1 MQHSQSIAKLNQ
13 MQKIDEKIIAMQ
25 SMMQKRLHKLRRA
38 NQIEFDQKE
47 HKQQLEPS
55 LFKTESQAQKIQRIC
70 DKYEN
75 QTSNKQVKLVWS
87 EEQGQKLD

>member
-1 MQHSQSIAKLNQ
+1 MQHSQSIANLNQ

-70 DKYEN
+70 DKYDN
-75 QTSNKQVKLVWS
+75 QTSNKQVKQVWS
-87 EEQGQKLD
+87 EE